1 MILSELTYHE
11 IIDALVDLF
20 VQFLDEI
27 RVCDTVDCTAEGV
40 LLCDLGKFMR
50 HVRERAV
57 APVNR
62 LSEKESEG

>member
-1 MILSELTYHE
+1 MSELTYHE
-11 IIDALVDLF
+11 IIDAFIDLF
-20 VQFLDEI
+20 VQFVNEI

-57 APVNR
+57 AQVNR
-62 LSEKESEG
+62 LSEKG